1 MYKKVKKA
9 IIPAAGWGTRFLPI
23 TKVIHKEL
31 LPILKK
37 PAIEILI
44 EEAFEAG
51 IEEIILV
58 ISSRKQEL
66 KKYFE
71 VNHSL
76 ELELFKQGKKELL
89 KSLKNT
95 NINSKIRI
103 VYQEKQLG
111 LGHAIAVGA
120 QWIKDEPFAVILGDD
135 LIKSKKPAIKQLI
148 EEFEKKQSSIL
159 GVQSVEE
166 NNLDKYGV
174 VVPSKN
180 YEKNEKSFKIIGAV
194 EKPRISNAPSN
205 KAILG
210 RYIFTPTIIEILENL
225 KPSKKS
231 NEVDVID
238 AFSKLLKK
246 EDIYAY
252 EFEGDRY
259 DIGNIEGFVKATIDY
274 ALEDKD
280 LKDLILKHMKKIL
293 GTL

>member
-1 MYKKVKKA
+1 MNKKVRKA

-66 KKYFE
+66 KRYFE
-71 VNHSL
+71 VNHDL
-76 ELELFKQGKKELL
+76 ELELFKNKKWDLL
-89 KSLKNT
+89 KSLKTT
-95 NINSKIRI
+95 NINAKIRI

-120 QWIKDEPFAVILGDD
+120 QWIDDEPFAVILGDD
-135 LIKSKKPAIKQLI
+135 LIKSKEPAIKQLI
-148 EEFEKKQSSIL
+148 REFDDKQASIL
-159 GVQSVEE
+159 GVQAVEE
-166 NNLDKYGV
+166 RDLNKYGV
-174 VVPSKN
+174 VVPFKG
-180 YEKNEKSFKIIGAV
+180 YDPKDKSFKIIGAV
-194 EKPRISNAPSN
+194 EKPKIENAPSN

-210 RYIFTPTIIEILENL
+210 RYIFTPRIIDILTNL
-225 KPSKKS
+225 KPSKTS
-231 NEVDVID
+231 NEIDVID
-238 AFSKLLKK
+238 AFSKLLKE

-252 EFEGDRY
+252 QFSGTRY

-274 ALEDKD
+274 ALDDDK
-280 LKDLILKHMKKIL
+280 LREVVLEHIKEKV
-293 GTL
+293 